1 MPAKLVSDNGRHIVI
16 RPLVYVLE
24 SEARAYAQE
33 SKLPVIGC
41 CCSACGD
48 LSLKRQRMKRL
59 ITELELEHPDIKNS
73 MITALGN
80 VVPSHLID
88 TKVAAMTTAIRDERR
103 AARTTPEAAPLKIIR
118 PTVTAG
124 G

>member
-1 MPAKLVSDNGRHIVI
+1 
-16 RPLVYVLE
+16 
-24 SEARAYAQE
+24 
-33 SKLPVIGC
+33 
-41 CCSACGD
+41 
-48 LSLKRQRMKRL
+48 MKRL